1 MREVFSFLRIERQT
15 PPALRFGTIPVVG
28 FHGPGVAAA
37 MKKPLD
43 KPAKLPPTLKR
54 RKAIRLDDLLP
65 KEDVKGGAGKPGL
78 IFGQMCKPGSGPKQ
92 GE

>member
-1 MREVFSFLRIERQT
+1 
-15 PPALRFGTIPVVG
+15 
-28 FHGPGVAAA
+28 
-37 MKKPLD
+37 MKKQLD
-43 KPAKLPPTLKR
+43 KSAKLPPTQKH